1 MLEGLS
7 YGKIYG
13 TTFWWC
19 SYRCIKHYSPFLLGK
34 IAGVS
39 GILGSLLSRPK
50 KSHHWKSSFLIGLIL
65 GGLILKTWFND
76 LFNYSLNFN
85 SIQIIIAG
93 LLVGFG
99 TRLGSGCTSGHGVSG
114 LPLLSKR
121 SLVATLTFMLAG
133 VVTVYIKGAV

>member
-1 MLEGLS
+1 MEKFMAPLFGGVLIGVS
-7 YGKIYG
+7 STIVL
-13 TTFWWC
+13 F
-19 SYRCIKHYSPFLLGK
+19 FLGK

-39 GILGSLLSRPK
+39 GILGSLLSRPE
-50 KSHHWKSSFLIGLIL
+50 KSHHWKISFLIGLIL
-65 GGLILKTWFND
+65 GGLILKTWFNE